1 MAPVRPGATPVGFLG
16 LGIMGEPMAR
26 NLSAAGYP
34 LVAWNRTPG
43 KAEALAAGC
52 AAGGGS
58 APWPPPLR
66 RSRRGPA

>member
-1 MAPVRPGATPVGFLG
+1 MAPVRPGAAPVGFLG
-16 LGIMGEPMAR
+16 LGIMGEAMAR

-34 LVAWNRTPG
+34 VVAWNRTPG

-52 AAGGGS
+52 AGGGGAS
-58 APWPPPLR
+58 WPPPRR